1 VIVGSQL
8 YDLAASAGQL
18 GHPSPPAEMLG
29 LIDDAATGLA
39 LCAEITAAASSLEP
53 RPLAALRLLAP
64 IPRPRQNVLCVG
76 RNFLDHI
83 AESDATGPAAAI
95 PDHPMFFT
103 NRASSVRGL
112 EAGIPWQ
119 ADLTSDLDWEAELGI
134 VIGTGG
140 RDMAEADAHRHI
152 FGLTCINDV
161 SAREVQISRHG
172 GQIFKGKSLDG
183 SCPME
188 PWIATWDGFENPPE
202 LDIACRVNGTA
213 KRSSNTST

>member
-1 VIVGSQL
+1 
-8 YDLAASAGQL
+8 
-18 GHPSPPAEMLG
+18 
-29 LIDDAATGLA
+29 
-39 LCAEITAAASSLEP
+39 
-53 RPLAALRLLAP
+53 LLAP

-140 RDMAEADAHRHI
+140 RDMAEAD
-152 FGLTCINDV
+152 DV